1 MAEYKAV
8 KEKAYSVLRR
18 HKLTTPSLD
27 DLMHLADELGYTV
40 LDYSKS
46 SEESSAGVL
55 IQKLGLSS
63 FAQNGNSFVY
73 KNNDIKLI
81 FLRET
86 MTANEKLYSL
96 AHELGHI
103 YRGHMKNGACCKD
116 ADMEEEHEANEFA
129 HYLLHPG
136 FKGTLLAVV
145 SRHRIASIIILIALL
160 CGIISLPVTKHVQ
173 LTRSYYGEYY
183 VTETG
188 HKYHTGDCSMIKDKT
203 NIHRLTIEEYES
215 GKYEPCH
222 LCLPEESDNETD

>member
-103 YRGHMKNGACCKD
+103 Y
-116 ADMEEEHEANEFA
+116 
-129 HYLLHPG
+129 
-136 FKGTLLAVV
+136 
-145 SRHRIASIIILIALL
+145 
-160 CGIISLPVTKHVQ
+160 
-173 LTRSYYGEYY
+173 
-183 VTETG
+183 
-188 HKYHTGDCSMIKDKT
+188 
-203 NIHRLTIEEYES
+203 
-215 GKYEPCH
+215 
-222 LCLPEESDNETD
+222 